1 MGNILA
7 QDSLTLYS
15 IQDGTNGKSAITAL
29 LTNESHVIPCDKNGA
44 NGIYTGANSTMMIYE
59 GSTDVSSTWTVTAT
73 ASAGITGGLSG
84 RTYTI
89 TGITVDSGYVDFT
102 ATKSGYS
109 NVTKRFNVTRTKVGA
124 TGSTGSA
131 GQSATAY
138 WMIVSASA
146 IGKNQAGAF
155 TPSTITLSG
164 KSQTGT
170 GAVGNYSGR
179 FRFFINGSTTAAYT
193 SVKDESTTTFSI
205 PSGTTTL
212 RCVMYQ
218 AGGVSVILDEQTVP
232 VVVDGKNGTN
242 GTNGTN
248 GKTYILNII
257 NGTRGVIYNA
267 SGTSPVPAM
276 SAFSCELYENGTKVT
291 PTSYSWSVPS
301 SSSLLSGAAT
311 TSSFTPTIAG
321 TFDGTKGNN
330 TVNLSVTYAGQ
341 TIRDSITIA
350 ATKIGNTG
358 AQGQVGPSG
367 ANGSNGKTYILNIT
381 GGKTTVIYNAS
392 GASPTPNGLGTFSA
406 ELYENGTKVTSG
418 ITYAWSVPSANSVL
432 SAPSTSNTATYTP
445 GLLASGFNQSTH
457 YDNTIS
463 LTVTYAG
470 QTIKDIQP
478 IAVSRIGNTGNT
490 GAAGTAA
497 TVALLSNEAH
507 AFSAN
512 TAGQAIAT
520 SVSTAVYAYKGTTQ
534 VSTKIG
540 TITGLPTGMTAS
552 IAENE
557 TTKASITFSV
567 TSSLTTTSGVVNI
580 PITANGITFNKQF
593 SYALAK
599 QGATGSTGNTGQN
612 ATAYWLV
619 VSAAAI
625 TKNISGTYT
634 PASITLTGK
643 SKTGNSSPGDYSGR
657 FQIFLNG
664 STTASYTSS
673 ANEATK
679 AYTVPSGTTSIKC
692 VMYQA
697 GGTTIILD
705 EQIIPI
711 VSDGKTGATGSS
723 GVSVTSIAIQ
733 YAVSTSNTTVPSS
746 WSTTMPTRS
755 SNQYLWVRDHITFSN
770 GSSADVGAR
779 VVTGDKGDKG
789 NTGDKGATGS
799 QGISISSVVSY
810 FSVNS
815 SKTTAPD
822 SGWQTTPPTRSA
834 GQFLWRKD
842 LITYSNNT
850 TAYTTPVM
858 ITGDKGDTGAKGVGV
873 ASVDVWYYKSTSA
886 TSVTGGSWATTSP
899 AWENGKYIWSKT
911 IITYTDSS
919 TEESEPVCI
928 TGQKGSTGTTGAT
941 GKGVSSIVEQYYQS
955 TSTSSQTGGSWGT
968 TVPAWADGK
977 YIWTRSIITYTD
989 GTSTTTTPI
998 CVTGSKGA
1006 TGSAGKGVSSIVEQY
1021 YLSTSATSQ
1030 AGGSWSATVPSWS
1043 NGKYMWT
1050 RSVITYTDSSTSTT
1064 SPVCVTGA
1072 KGSTG
1077 ASGTNGVSVTSVD
1090 VQYYKS
1096 TSSTSLSG
1104 GSWVTDAPAW
1114 ENGKYIWSKT
1124 VVTFS
1129 NGTTSETDAICIT
1142 GAKGSTGSA
1151 GRGIS
1156 TITEY
1161 YLATPQSSGIT
1172 TSTSG
1177 WTTTIPTI
1185 SATNKYLWNYE
1196 VVKYTDNNSV
1206 STAPKIIGAYG
1217 DKGNNGSDG
1226 KGIKSTAVTYQ
1237 ASTSGT
1243 TTPTGTWSTTIPSVT
1258 ANQYL
1263 WTRTILT
1270 YTDNSTSTSYSI
1282 GKMGATGATGATGKG
1297 VKATAVTYQASTS
1310 GTTVPTGTWA
1320 TTIPS
1325 VSANQYL
1332 WTRTVITYTDNTT
1345 STAYSIGK
1353 MGATGATGPTGAT
1366 GNGIKTIVNYYL
1378 ASASSSGVT
1387 TSTSGWTTTIQ
1398 TITASLKYLWNYEVV
1413 TYTNN
1418 SSYTSTPVIIGA
1430 YGNTGAT
1437 GPTGATGTGYTLIL
1451 SNENHTFPATTSAA
1465 IAGSASTNVIA
1476 YKNATQVAA
1485 TISKIGSTAVS
1496 GNQTGVATGVT
1507 GLTADISGN
1516 GTTSAAITFKATTSL
1531 TSKNGTIAVTM
1542 TVDGKSFI
1550 KNFSFALAMTG
1561 STGATGNTGAA
1572 AKSIDITA
1580 SSQVFKSTDGGMTF
1594 SPDTIKLSPIFQG
1607 GISFSKW
1614 QYSINGG
1621 TSWVDVAS
1629 GSNGLTIAS
1638 GVLTVAKTC
1647 SLFTKSISTLSF
1659 KCISNNASYFD
1670 IISIL
1675 KLYDVTD
1682 IHLATRNLLLN
1693 SGVQITNSSYLAQ
1706 QYSTSSLTAN
1716 SKYTIVLK
1724 GKITSPNKFGVWC
1737 NNGSNNVGYFSVGQ
1751 NNAVEYF
1758 SFTTPSTLSTT
1769 TISIYNYPSSSAAS
1783 ATIYWAAL
1791 YEGDVIPSLDW
1802 TPAPEDADKTF
1813 TEIRTTLSG
1822 VSSKVNAV
1830 ENKITNK
1837 VWQSDITD
1845 KINNYNN
1852 TTIKT
1857 LTDRVTKTETDIT
1870 GIRSTVSEVQT
1881 TVSKKAD
1888 STTVT
1893 TLTNRVSAAEQNI
1906 NGFKTTVS
1914 ETYAT
1919 KTEANEITEHINS
1932 VKSSFEQT
1940 AASISSQV
1948 EDAYGRITEMVQT
1961 AEDLD
1966 LRVGTSEDAL
1976 ELLANTTI
1984 PEMQDDIRETAA
1996 ALEINSESI
2005 QAKIALLQGDITSLS
2020 EVTQD
2025 IRGFKLKFA
2034 ELGMY
2039 DEDDIE
2045 HIKTITW
2052 ISKDGIRVSNRDPS
2066 DTTSRIAGNTTLIN
2080 DSEFAGYVNDGSQ
2093 DGDGTKMFELNKN
2106 RVYTNRLVADNGI
2119 DLITMK
2125 ILPSTYNKGAANEVG
2140 AVNFIKAA
2148 GNS

>member
-534 VSTKIG
+534 VSAKIG

-552 IAENE
+552 IVENE

-625 TKNISGTYT
+625 TKNISGAYT

-643 SKTGNSSPGDYSGR
+643 SKTGNASPGDYSGR

-822 SGWQTTPPTRSA
+822 SGWQTTPPSRSA

-941 GKGVSSIVEQYYQS
+941 GKGVSSIIEQYYQS

-1129 NGTTSETDAICIT
+1129 NGTTSETDAVCIT

-1243 TTPTGTWSTTIPSVT
+1243 TTPTGTWNTTIPSVT

-1561 STGATGNTGAA
+1561 STGATGSAGAA
-1572 AKSIDITA
+1572 AKSVDITA
-1580 SSQVFKSTDGGMTF
+1580 SSQVFKSIDGGVTF
-1594 SPDTIKLSPIFQG
+1594 SPDTIRLTPVFQG
-1607 GISFSKW
+1607 GLAYSKW
-1614 QYSINGG
+1614 QYSTNGG
-1621 TSWVDVAS
+1621 SSWVDISS
-1629 GSNGLTIAS
+1629 GAHGITISS
-1638 GVLTVAKTC
+1638 GVLTLSKNSDLFNATVT
-1647 SLFTKSISTLSF
+1647 SLVFKVITNNSSF
-1659 KCISNNASYFD
+1659 ADVIT
-1670 IISIL
+1670 IL
-1675 KLYDVTD
+1675 RLYDVPEINDYGTYKIFHNLAGYTNSNLSVTGYLIITTPITASYMSKID
-1682 IHLATRNLLLN
+1682 ISGYNYVSISSNIDLSISFYAYTNNAFHQLSYTSNGNYKISSVKLARDS
-1693 SGVQITNSSYLAQ
+1693 SGRTIILVGSESSVWSYPKVNIVRAEIGHNTPPTSYKDGWSISISSDISAYTGIISVPGMDIQNQIT
-1706 QYSTSSLTAN
+1706 
-1716 SKYTIVLK
+1716 
-1724 GKITSPNKFGVWC
+1724 
-1737 NNGSNNVGYFSVGQ
+1737 
-1751 NNAVEYF
+1751 E
-1758 SFTTPSTLSTT
+1758 TT
-1769 TISIYNYPSSSAAS
+1769 
-1783 ATIYWAAL
+1783 
-1791 YEGDVIPSLDW
+1791 
-1802 TPAPEDADKTF
+1802 
-1813 TEIRTTLSG
+1813 TTLSG

-1914 ETYAT
+1914 DTYAT
-1919 KTEANEITEHINS
+1919 KTELTGSTDSLISEISNVTEWIIGDNGISTRISNLETTTDSMGNEIIQECKALITESSQNWRIDFENNGANVGFTDIS
-1932 VKSSFEQT
+1932 KSGVVVKSSDNLKYT
-1940 AASISSQV
+1940 AQ
-1948 EDAYGRITEMVQT
+1948 ITGGKFSGYYNDGTMDGLGEEVFT
-1961 AEDLD
+1961 INEDL
-1966 LRVGTSEDAL
+1966 
-1976 ELLANTTI
+1976 
-1984 PEMQDDIRETAA
+1984 
-1996 ALEINSESI
+1996 
-2005 QAKIALLQGDITSLS
+2005 
-2020 EVTQD
+2020 
-2025 IRGFKLKFA
+2025 
-2034 ELGMY
+2034 
-2039 DEDDIE
+2039 
-2045 HIKTITW
+2045 IKT
-2052 ISKDGIRVSNRDPS
+2052 K
-2066 DTTSRIAGNTTLIN
+2066 
-2080 DSEFAGYVNDGSQ
+2080 
-2093 DGDGTKMFELNKN
+2093 
-2106 RVYTNRLVADNGI
+2106 RVYAERGVDFNSLKLIPAKNGN
-2119 DLITMK
+2119 
-2125 ILPSTYNKGAANEVG
+2125 Y
-2140 AVNFIKAA
+2140 A
-2148 GNS
+2148 GFVFVKSGGDA

>member
-193 SVKDESTTTFSI
+193 SAKDEATTTFSI

-218 AGGVSVILDEQTVP
+218 AEGVSVILDEQTVP

-291 PTSYSWSVPS
+291 PASYSWSVPS

-341 TIRDSITIA
+341 TIRDSVTIA

-367 ANGSNGKTYILNIT
+367 ANGSNGKTYVLNIT
-381 GGKTTVIYNAS
+381 GGKTTVIYNSS
-392 GASPTPNGLGTFSA
+392 GASPTPSGLGTFSA
-406 ELYENGTKVTSG
+406 ELYENGIKVTSG
-418 ITYAWSVPSANSVL
+418 ITYAWSVPSANTVL
-432 SAPSTSNTATYTP
+432 SASSTSNAATYAP

-478 IAVSRIGNTGNT
+478 IAVSRIGNTGAT
-490 GAAGTAA
+490 GAAA

-552 IAENE
+552 IVENE
-557 TTKASITFSV
+557 TTKTSITFSV
-567 TSSLTTTSGVVNI
+567 TSSLTTTGGVVNI

-599 QGATGSTGNTGQN
+599 QGATGSTGSTGQN

-625 TKNISGTYT
+625 TKNISGAYT

-643 SKTGNSSPGDYSGR
+643 SKTGNASPGDYSGR

-664 STTASYTSS
+664 STTASYTSN

-822 SGWQTTPPTRSA
+822 SGWQTTPPSRSA

-842 LITYSNNT
+842 LITYSNST

-911 IITYTDSS
+911 IVTYTDSS

-928 TGQKGSTGTTGAT
+928 TGQKGSTGSTGAT

-955 TSTSSQTGGSWGT
+955 TSASSQTGGTWGT

-977 YIWTRSIITYTD
+977 YIWTRSVITYTD

-998 CVTGSKGA
+998 CVTGPKGS

-1030 AGGSWSATVPSWS
+1030 AGGSWSTTVPSWS

-1129 NGTTSETDAICIT
+1129 NGTTSETDAVCIT

-1161 YLATPQSSGIT
+1161 YLASPQSSGIT

-1177 WTTTIPTI
+1177 WATTIPTI

-1196 VVKYTDNNSV
+1196 VVKYTDNNSI

-1243 TTPTGTWSTTIPSVT
+1243 TTPTGSWITTIPSVA

-1270 YTDNSTSTSYSI
+1270 YTDNTTSTSYSI
-1282 GKMGATGATGATGKG
+1282 GKMGATGATGASGKG
-1297 VKATAVTYQASTS
+1297 VKTTEVTYQASTS
-1310 GTTVPTGTWA
+1310 GTTVPTGTWT

-1325 VSANQYL
+1325 VAANQYL

-1387 TSTSGWTTTIQ
+1387 TSTSGWTTTVQ

-1476 YKNATQVAA
+1476 YKNATQVVA

-1507 GLTADISGN
+1507 GLTADVSGN

-1531 TSKNGTIAVTM
+1531 TSKNGTIAVTI

-1580 SSQVFKSTDGGMTF
+1580 SSQVFKSTDGGVTF

-1607 GISFSKW
+1607 GISYSKW

-1621 TSWVDVAS
+1621 TSWVDVSS
-1629 GSNGLTIAS
+1629 GSNGLTISS
-1638 GVLTVAKTC
+1638 GILTVAKTC
-1647 SLFTKSISTLSF
+1647 SLFTNTISTISF

-1670 IISIL
+1670 IMSIL

-1751 NNAVEYF
+1751 NNTVEYF

-1769 TISIYNYPSSSAAS
+1769 TISIYNYPSSSATS

-1791 YEGDVIPSLDW
+1791 YEGEVIPSLDW
-1802 TPAPEDADKTF
+1802 TPAPEDADNTF
-1813 TEIRTTLSG
+1813 TEIQTTLSG
-1822 VSSKVNAV
+1822 VSSKVDAV

-1881 TVSKKAD
+1881 TVSNKAD
-1888 STTVT
+1888 NTTVT
-1893 TLTNRVSAAEQNI
+1893 TLTNRVAATEQNI

-1914 ETYAT
+1914 DTYAT
-1919 KTEANEITEHINS
+1919 KTELTGSTDSLISEISNVTEWIIGDNGISTRISNLETTTDSMGNEIIQECKALITESSQNWRIDFENNGANVGFTDIS
-1932 VKSSFEQT
+1932 KSGVVVKSSDNLKYT
-1940 AASISSQV
+1940 AQ
-1948 EDAYGRITEMVQT
+1948 ITGGKFSGYYNDGTMDGLGEEVFT
-1961 AEDLD
+1961 INEDL
-1966 LRVGTSEDAL
+1966 
-1976 ELLANTTI
+1976 
-1984 PEMQDDIRETAA
+1984 
-1996 ALEINSESI
+1996 
-2005 QAKIALLQGDITSLS
+2005 
-2020 EVTQD
+2020 
-2025 IRGFKLKFA
+2025 
-2034 ELGMY
+2034 
-2039 DEDDIE
+2039 
-2045 HIKTITW
+2045 IKT
-2052 ISKDGIRVSNRDPS
+2052 K
-2066 DTTSRIAGNTTLIN
+2066 
-2080 DSEFAGYVNDGSQ
+2080 
-2093 DGDGTKMFELNKN
+2093 
-2106 RVYTNRLVADNGI
+2106 RVYAERGVDFNSLKLIPAKNGN
-2119 DLITMK
+2119 
-2125 ILPSTYNKGAANEVG
+2125 Y
-2140 AVNFIKAA
+2140 A
-2148 GNS
+2148 GFVFVKSGGDA